1 MKISEILQKDPEGR
15 EMGVEGGGWG
25 GEELKVEEVG
35 G

>member
-15 EMGVEGGGWG
+15 EMGVEGGG
-25 GEELKVEEVG
+25 EELKVEEVG